1 MKLLYQFNILSF
13 LDMNQELWIL
23 GIAGAISGIVSYQ
36 VYESTGLLSA
46 LTVLVF
52 CGWVLFNLR
61 SGMAV
66 WNSLSTLLNPFV
78 SFFNIYLISFTYL
91 SFQGQQFT
99 TAASRSLGLALLGM
113 VFSMLVHKYW
123 NI

>member
-1 MKLLYQFNILSF
+1 MDTKLV
-13 LDMNQELWIL
+13 IL
-23 GIAGAISGIVSYQ
+23 GFAGVIAGAAAFR
-36 VYESTGLLSA
+36 VYETAGLLSA

-61 SGMAV
+61 SPMGI
-66 WNSLSTLLNPFV
+66 WNSVSTLLNPFV

-91 SFQGQQFT
+91 SLQSHQF
-99 TAASRSLGLALLGM
+99 AYSAYRSLGLSLLG
-113 VFSMLVHKYW
+113 VALSMLLYKYW